1 MLFRSIYDKT
11 NTAVHS
17 ENSSNAMEIT
27 VFSLP
32 PLWFLEICHICQCK
46 IREMLLAET
55 LTQLIVTHIR
65 KDAHHCGKSEG
76 ALACELQYQPHWG
89 LWADLL
95 ISVQGVNESSS
106 EGWGTVHPACPSLL
120 PVLAMNMELFCGWEL
135 AYVFCLI
142 SRPHSH
148 FKGRSTRGLDFLIC
162 LATESTTCMW
172 DQLPVRADNP
182 TASKYTYSPPTLSSH
197 FIALHYPPSF
207 NDAASS
213 PIGQN
218 WVWSCIQFLT
228 ALTMKT
234 EMFTMFHLER
244 PLQQ

>member
-1 MLFRSIYDKT
+1 M
-11 NTAVHS
+11 V
-17 ENSSNAMEIT
+17 
-27 VFSLP
+27 
-32 PLWFLEICHICQCK
+32 
-46 IREMLLAET
+46 LAIA
-55 LTQLIVTHIR
+55 LKWLIVTHIWE
-65 KDAHHCGKSEG
+65 DAQHLGKSG
-76 ALACELQYQPHWG
+76 AALACELQYQPQWG

-95 ISVQGVNESSS
+95 ISVQSINESSS

-182 TASKYTYSPPTLSSH
+182 TASKYTYSPPHTTTSSSH
-197 FIALHYPPSF
+197 FIALHYAPSF
-207 NDAASS
+207 HDAA
-213 PIGQN
+213 
-218 WVWSCIQFLT
+218 
-228 ALTMKT
+228 
-234 EMFTMFHLER
+234 
-244 PLQQ
+244 

>member
-1 MLFRSIYDKT
+1 
-11 NTAVHS
+11 
-17 ENSSNAMEIT
+17 
-27 VFSLP
+27 
-32 PLWFLEICHICQCK
+32 
-46 IREMLLAET
+46 MLLAMA
-55 LTQLIVTHIR
+55 LNWLILTHIR
-65 KDAHHCGKSEG
+65 EDAQHLRKRRG
-76 ALACELQYQPHWG
+76 ALACELQYQPQWG

-95 ISVQGVNESSS
+95 ISVQSINESSS

-182 TASKYTYSPPTLSSH
+182 TASKYTYSPPHTHTPPPRPPTSLP
-197 FIALHYPPSF
+197 FTMPPPSMMLPRALLVKTGSG
-207 NDAASS
+207 AASNS
-213 PIGQN
+213 
-218 WVWSCIQFLT
+218 WLLLLWRVRC
-228 ALTMKT
+228 
-234 EMFTMFHLER
+234 
-244 PLQQ
+244 LQCSF